1 MNKVIFTEAKETE
14 NMASLT
20 RKFLEALGI
29 EEKVQDQIIERH
41 NEVLSDIK
49 AERDKYKEDAE
60 GKDEIQKQL
69 DELKKKQSEKDGEP
83 SELEKVKK
91 DLADKTAEYEKYKA
105 DIEAKETKAKKEA
118 AFRKLL
124 KDAGISEKRIDI
136 VVKASPNEIESIA
149 FDKEGNIKDSDKLTA
164 SIKENWSDFVVTQTQ
179 GGAQVQTPPAG
190 NGGSD
195 QKPSRAAEL
204 FKQHAAEMYGNKTTK
219 ED

>member
-1 MNKVIFTEAKETE
+1 
-14 NMASLT
+14 MASLT

-41 NEVLSDIK
+41 NEVLNDIK
-49 AERDKYKEDAE
+49 TERDKYKEDAE

-105 DIEAKETKAKKEA
+105 DIEAKETKAKKEE

-124 KDAGISEKRIDI
+124 KEAGISEKRIDI
-136 VVKASPNEIESIA
+136 VVKASPNEIESLA
-149 FDKEGNIKDSDKLTA
+149 FDKEGKIKDSDKLTA
-164 SIKENWSDFVVTQTQ
+164 SVKETWSDFVVNQQ
-179 GGAQVQTPPAG
+179 QRGANVQTPPAG
-190 NGGSD
+190 GNGGDSP
-195 QKPSRAAEL
+195 KPSRAAEL
-204 FKQHAAEMYGNKTTK
+204 FNKHAAEMYGNKITSK

>member
-1 MNKVIFTEAKETE
+1 
-14 NMASLT
+14 MATLSMQ
-20 RKFLEALGI
+20 FLSALGI
-29 EEKVQDQIIERH
+29 DDDKAQEICARH
-41 NEVLSDIK
+41 KEVLTEIK
-49 AERDKYKEDAE
+49 TERDKYKEEAE
-60 GKDEIQKQL
+60 KLPEIQKQL
-69 DELKKKQSEKDGEP
+69 DDFKKKQSEKDGDP

-105 DIEAKETKAKKEA
+105 DIEAKETKAKKET

-136 VVKASPNEIESIA
+136 VVKASPNEIEAIA

-164 SIKENWSDFVVTQTQ
+164 SVKETWSDFVVTQQQ
-179 GGAQVQTPPAG
+179 GGAQVQNPPAG
-190 NGGSD
+190 NGGTD
-195 QKPSRAAEL
+195 TKPSRAAEL

>member
-1 MNKVIFTEAKETE
+1 
-14 NMASLT
+14 MASLT
-20 RKFLEALGI
+20 RKFLDSLGV
-29 EEKVQDQIIERH
+29 EEKAQDQIMERH
-41 NEVLSDIK
+41 NEVLTEIK
-49 AERDKYKEDAE
+49 EERDKLKADAE

-69 DELKKKQSEKDGEP
+69 DELKKKLSEKDGEP

-105 DIEAKETKAKKEA
+105 DIEAKETKAKKET

-136 VVKASPNEIESIA
+136 VVKASPNEIEAIA

-164 SIKENWSDFVVTQTQ
+164 SVKETWSDFVVTQQQ
-179 GGAQVQTPPAG
+179 GGAQVQNPPAG
-190 NGGSD
+190 NGGGSP
-195 QKPSRAAEL
+195 KPSRAAEL

>member
-1 MNKVIFTEAKETE
+1 
-14 NMASLT
+14 MASLT

-49 AERDKYKEDAE
+49 SERDKYKEDAE

-69 DELKKKQSEKDGEP
+69 DELKKKQSEKDGDP

-105 DIEAKETKAKKEA
+105 DIEAKETKAKKET

-164 SIKENWSDFVVTQTQ
+164 SVKETWADFVVTQQQ
-179 GGAQVQTPPAG
+179 GGAQVQNPPAG
-190 NGGSD
+190 NGGD
-195 QKPSRAAEL
+195 APKPSRAAEL